1 MSGIK
6 IKTLRIIIPD
16 GVDVKSIT
24 EKFEHIAYLYD
35 VRSEWV

>member
-6 IKTLRIIIPD
+6 IKTLRISIPD

-24 EKFEHIAYLYD
+24 NKFEHILYLYD
-35 VRSEWV
+35 IKGEWI